1 MAQNNRDKA
10 GRARGLCR
18 QLAPVIGPQK
28 AARIWTAYVMENEAG
43 RDQILEYLEL
53 LAAQHFQGS
62 LDDEG
67 PGLIPPKAEAAAGE
81 YALGTVA
88 YNGKPL
94 YPFGL
99 REPEVLQHLGVFGRS
114 GGGKTNLG
122 FLIVQRLVEAGKP
135 VLIFDWKRNYR
146 DLAALPGFEKLAV
159 YTAGR
164 PVAPLRINP
173 LMPPPRTSPEA
184 WIGKVIAVMAHAYLL
199 GDGVIFLLREAIDAV
214 YVATGVYS
222 GRVEQWPTFRDV
234 FEYLR
239 NRKTSGREAG
249 WMSSAL
255 RALGGLCFGEM
266 NALVNNGHDRIED
279 LLVRSVVLELDA
291 LAQSEKVF
299 ITSLLIQWI
308 HNFRLSGPVRESLGL
323 VLLIEEA
330 HHLLSDERR
339 SLSGGQSVMEL
350 AFREIREFGVG
361 IVMIDQRPATISPSA
376 LANTYALIC
385 FSMTHRADVSAVSQ
399 AMLLDDENKAALLGL
414 QVGEAVVRLQGRS
427 TGPFLIRVPEY
438 SHIKKGQFSD
448 TMVAHQ
454 MTRLGLLSARDHAIQ
469 PRADLPAEAVPAGS
483 SVNADAS
490 HSAGEQAFFIDVATF
505 PDGGIAERYKRLGW
519 SVRQGQKVK
528 AALIRK
534 GLISEEIRT
543 TPRGK
548 IRIIR
553 LTEQAKQTE
562 DYEDSPT
569 SPH

>member
-1 MAQNNRDKA
+1 MAESDRGKA
-10 GRARGLCR
+10 SRVRQLCR
-18 QLAPVIGPQK
+18 QLKPVIGPQ
-28 AARIWTAYVMENEAG
+28 ADRIWMAYVAEDETGKAQLL
-43 RDQILEYLEL
+43 DYLEI

-62 LDDEG
+62 LDVEG

-173 LMPPPRTSPEA
+173 LIPPPRASPEA

-214 YVATGVYS
+214 YEAAGVYS

-234 FEYLR
+234 LEHLR

-266 NALVNNGHDRIED
+266 NALVNNGHNRIED

-308 HNFRLSGPVRESLGL
+308 HNFKLSGPVRESLGL
-323 VLLIEEA
+323 ILLIEEA

-399 AMLLDDENKAALLGL
+399 AMLLDDDNKAALLGL
-414 QVGEAVVRLQGRS
+414 QIGEAVVRLQGRS
-427 TGPFLIRVPEY
+427 TGPFLIRVPEFVD
-438 SHIKKGQFSD
+438 IRKGEFTDVKVVHHMMQ
-448 TMVAHQ
+448 
-454 MTRLGLLSARDHAIQ
+454 LGLISVRRQRIEQRPVRPDEFARHIPSA
-469 PRADLPAEAVPAGS
+469 ADGS
-483 SVNADAS
+483 SVNTEVHLTAD
-490 HSAGEQAFFIDVATF
+490 EDAFISDVAAF

-528 AALIRK
+528 GALIEK
-534 GLISEEIRT
+534 GLISEEIQT
-543 TPRGK
+543 TSRAK
-548 IRIIR
+548 IRVVR
-553 LTEQAKQTE
+553 LTERARL
-562 DYEDSPT
+562 
-569 SPH
+569 